1 MKRVLSFI
9 MLAALL
15 FLAACGGG
23 GQTVT
28 ETETD
33 TETVTETET
42 ETEAV
47 TKTETEEEKKEVKSM
62 QLIPDVKLETG
73 MELIT
78 QKNHN
83 NNDSFRTFEK
93 RSFYG
98 TKAKSP
104 RWRLAQ
110 WDSGTDLKDC
120 IIESEPNVITD
131 GKYRTFSYD
140 PAENMMTFHLDTS
153 LYYGGNPAVQGDYW
167 PHLLIEQDDFGVKEM
182 DKATREY
189 YRCNS
194 QNIILSMDLKLGDY
208 EKTEIEGDWV
218 RAAQFLL
225 YFYVKGI
232 NTNDFCWFGIQLFD
246 SRGDY
251 NDNYIGYDGI
261 KPDASGAM
269 IFSIGSKYLYGE
281 NSFFEYGK
289 PVPNSDWIHIEIDIR
304 PFLDKMYEYG
314 RNDGYFKAGNIDKL
328 CINGMNMGW
337 ETIGTF
343 DHTMY
348 VKNLTLTSYPEGR

>member
-1 MKRVLSFI
+1 MLS
-9 MLAALL
+9 ALL

-28 ETETD
+28 ETETEKE
-33 TETVTETET
+33 TETETKAVTETETVTVTETEQIQ
-42 ETEAV
+42 
-47 TKTETEEEKKEVKSM
+47 KEVKSM

-73 MELIT
+73 MKLIT
-78 QKNHN
+78 QKNHKN
-83 NNDSFRTFEK
+83 GDSFTSFGN

-98 TKAKSP
+98 TRAKSP
-104 RWRLAQ
+104 KWRLAQ
-110 WDSGTDLKDC
+110 WDSGPDLKDC

-167 PHLLIEQDDFGVKEM
+167 PHLLIEQDDFGVKEV
-182 DKATREY
+182 DKYTREY

-194 QNIILSMDLKLGDY
+194 KNIILSMDLKLGDY

-225 YFYVKGI
+225 YFYVNGI
-232 NTNDFCWFGIQLFD
+232 NTSDFCWFGVQLFD
-246 SRGDY
+246 SRGDT
-251 NDNYIGYDGI
+251 NDNYVGYDGG
-261 KPDASGAM
+261 KADASGAM

-281 NSFFEYGK
+281 ESFFEYGK

-304 PFLDKMYEYG
+304 PFLDKMFEYG
-314 RNDGYFKAGNIDKL
+314 TNDGYFKAKNIDKL

-343 DHTMY
+343 NHTMY
-348 VKNLTLTSYPEGR
+348 VKNLTLTSYPEGK